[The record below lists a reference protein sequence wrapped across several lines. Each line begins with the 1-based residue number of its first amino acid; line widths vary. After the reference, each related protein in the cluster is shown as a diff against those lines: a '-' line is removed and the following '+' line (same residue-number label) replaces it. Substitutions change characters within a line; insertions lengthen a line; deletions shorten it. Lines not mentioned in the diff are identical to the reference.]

1 MRVRNDW
8 KKWLL
13 PPPEQQELTHN
24 ISSQGPP
31 EITIN
36 SLPPHFQRLGFEGSN
51 SNSNLPLQGEAS
63 ISRSTS
69 GDLTEH
75 VQLTGLHVSADPGQ
89 VMGPVDVGR
98 ALIMSDS
105 F

>member
-1 MRVRNDW
+1 VRGDW
-8 KKWLL
+8 KKWLF
-13 PPPEQQELTHN
+13 PPEQESTRN
-24 ISSQGPP
+24 ISLQGHPSQ
-31 EITIN
+31 ITIN
-36 SLPPHFQRLGFEGSN
+36 SLPPRFQRLGLEGSN

-63 ISRSTS
+63 LSRSSTS

-89 VMGPVDVGR
+89 VMGPVDVGQV
-98 ALIMSDS
+98 LVMSDS